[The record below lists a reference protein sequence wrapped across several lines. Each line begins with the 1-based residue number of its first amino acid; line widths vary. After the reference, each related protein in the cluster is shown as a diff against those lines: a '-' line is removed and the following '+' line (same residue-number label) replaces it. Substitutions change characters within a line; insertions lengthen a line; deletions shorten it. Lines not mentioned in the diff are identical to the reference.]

1 MTQPQRKDRPFTGRK
16 MALLLVSFFAV
27 VVGVNMLMARLAS
40 ATFGGVVV
48 DNSYVASQE
57 FNGWL
62 KQAKVEK
69 ALGWKRVIARDAA
82 NRAIIT
88 VIDSADQPIAAAKVT
103 AVAQHPLG
111 QRPTTALALQETA
124 PGVYSAALEQGRW
137 RLNVMVEADGQVWRT
152 VGEVQ

>member
-1 MTQPQRKDRPFTGRK
+1 MTQPRRKDRPFTGRK

-27 VVGVNMLMARLAS
+27 VVGVNMLMARLAN

-48 DNSYVASQE
+48 DNSYVASQD

-62 KQAKVEK
+62 KQAQAEK

-82 NRAIIT
+82 NRIVIT
-88 VIDSADQPIAAAKVT
+88 VIDSAGHPIAAAKVT
-103 AVAQHPLG
+103 AVAEHPLG
-111 QRPTTALALQETA
+111 QRPTTRLTLQETA
-124 PGVYSAALEQGRW
+124 PGAYSAVLEPGRW
-137 RLNVMVEADGQVWRT
+137 RLNVMVEADGQIWRT